1 MLLNKFKPSKFKL
14 SNKFKRTIAMNF
26 ESSEFT
32 FAAIQMKIGSDKTLN
47 IKNARDRI
55 ITATQK
61 GAQVVSLPE
70 CFTGPYGTQ
79 YFAEYSESATDGPA
93 FQMLSEV
100 AQQTGCYLIGGS
112 FPEKDQ
118 EQIFNTCLIFDPNG
132 NQIGRHRKLHLFDID
147 IPGKIK
153 FIESDILT
161 RGSSITVVE
170 TKFGNIGIGICYDLR
185 FNELAQL
192 YQKLGC
198 KMICYPGAFNMTT
211 GPVHWELLIRSRA
224 LDNQVYVA
232 GICSARNTDATYH
245 AWGHSTVANPWGE
258 VIATTEHDEDIV
270 YAKIDLKKIDE
281 VRSQIPILKQKRYD
295 VYTGVEKI

>member
-1 MLLNKFKPSKFKL
+1 
-14 SNKFKRTIAMNF
+14 MNF

-32 FAAIQMKIGSDKTLN
+32 FAAIQMKIGSDKALN
-47 IKNARDRI
+47 LQNARERI
-55 ITATQK
+55 ITAVQK

-93 FQMLSEV
+93 SKMLSEV

-118 EQIFNTCLIFDPNG
+118 DQIFNTCLIFDPNG
-132 NQIGRHRKLHLFDID
+132 NQIGKHRKLHLFDID

-153 FIESDILT
+153 FIESETLT
-161 RGSSITVVE
+161 RGSAITVVE
-170 TKFGNIGIGICYDLR
+170 TKFGNIGIGICYDMR
-185 FNELAQL
+185 FTELAQL

-224 LDNQVYVA
+224 LDNQIFVA
-232 GICSARNTDATYH
+232 GICSARNTEATYH
-245 AWGHSTVANPWGE
+245 AWGHSSVANPWGE
-258 VIATTEHDEDIV
+258 IIGTTEHDEDIV

-281 VRSQIPILKQKRYD
+281 VRSQIPILKQKRFD
-295 VYTGVEKI
+295 VYTAVEKI

>member
-1 MLLNKFKPSKFKL
+1 
-14 SNKFKRTIAMNF
+14 MNF

-32 FAAIQMKIGSDKTLN
+32 FAAIQMKVGSDKAVN

-55 ITATQK
+55 VTATKK

-70 CFTGPYGTQ
+70 CFTSPYGTQ
-79 YFAEYSESATDGPA
+79 YFVEYSESATDGPA

-100 AQQTGCYLIGGS
+100 AQHTGCYLIGGS
-112 FPEKDQ
+112 FIEKDQ
-118 EQIFNTCLIFDPNG
+118 DQIFNTCLIFDPMG
-132 NQIGRHRKLHLFDID
+132 NQIGKHRKLHLFDID

-153 FIESDILT
+153 FVESDILT

-170 TKFGNIGIGICYDLR
+170 TKFGNIGVGICYDMR
-185 FNELAQL
+185 FSELCQL
-192 YQKLGC
+192 YSKLGC

-224 LDNQVYVA
+224 LDNQIFVA
-232 GICSARNTDATYH
+232 GICSARNIDATYH
-245 AWGHSTVANPWGE
+245 AWGHSSVADPWGE
-258 VIATTEHDEDIV
+258 VIATTDHDEDIV
-270 YAKIDLKKIDE
+270 YAKIDLKRIDE